1 LRIGSNMRKVLLFL
15 ILFAPLIANAE
26 TIVTDSTSD
35 STITSTIDSST
46 KLTSPPPSAISPQ
59 INVSNSDLCTV
70 GVAGAV
76 QTQIL
81 GISMGTVYT
90 EPNCLLLKQS
100 KQLYNLG
107 MRVAAV
113 AILCEGDRK
122 IFNAMANSGTFCPI
136 DGLTGQAAKERWA
149 EVPERWPDAEL
160 NNKGEWNEGKKS
172 QARGIGAVGG
182 LFALLL
188 LLL

>member
-1 LRIGSNMRKVLLFL
+1 MRNIIRLSTILFL
-15 ILFAPLIANAE
+15 INISYLNAE

-35 STITSTIDSST
+35 STIDSNITSTT
-46 KLTSPPPSAISPQ
+46 KLTSPPPSAITPQ

-70 GVAGAV
+70 GIAGAV

-90 EPNCLLLKQS
+90 EENCIRLKLS

-113 AILCEGDRK
+113 SALCADRSV
-122 IFNAMANSGTFCPI
+122 FMAMKNSGTPCPI
-136 DGLTGQAAKERWA
+136 DGLTGQSAADRWE

-160 NNKGEWNEGKKS
+160 NDKGEWNEGKKS

>member
-1 LRIGSNMRKVLLFL
+1 MRNIIKLITILLL
-15 ILFAPLIANAE
+15 INISYLNAE

-35 STITSTIDSST
+35 SSIDSTITSTT
-46 KLTSPPPSAISPQ
+46 KLTSPPPSAITPQ

-70 GVAGAV
+70 GIAGAV

-90 EPNCLLLKQS
+90 EENCIRLKLS

-113 AILCEGDRK
+113 SALCADRSV
-122 IFNAMANSGTFCPI
+122 FLAMKNSGTPCPI
-136 DGLTGQAAKERWA
+136 DGLTGQSAADRWE

-160 NNKGEWNEGKKS
+160 NDKGEWNEGKKS

>member
-1 LRIGSNMRKVLLFL
+1 MRNIIRLSTILFL
-15 ILFAPLIANAE
+15 INISYLNAE

-35 STITSTIDSST
+35 STIDSNITSTT

-90 EPNCLLLKQS
+90 EENCIRLKLS

-113 AILCEGDRK
+113 SALCADK
-122 IFNAMANSGTFCPI
+122 SVFLAMKNSGTPCPI
-136 DGLTGQAAKERWA
+136 DGLTGQSAADRWE

-160 NNKGEWNEGKKS
+160 NDKGEWNEGKKS
-172 QARGIGAVGG
+172 QARSIGAVGG

>member
-1 LRIGSNMRKVLLFL
+1 MRKVLLFL

-90 EPNCLLLKQS
+90 EENCIRLKLS

-113 AILCEGDRK
+113 SALCADRSV
-122 IFNAMANSGTFCPI
+122 FLAMKNSGTPCPI
-136 DGLTGQAAKERWA
+136 DGLTGQSAADRWE

-160 NNKGEWNEGKKS
+160 NDKGEWNEGKKS

>member
-1 LRIGSNMRKVLLFL
+1 MKKVLLFL

-113 AILCEGDRK
+113 AVLCENRK
-122 IFNAMANSGTFCPI
+122 IFMAMRNSSTHCPI
-136 DGLTGQAAKERWA
+136 DGLTGQAAKEMWDA
-149 EVPERWPDAEL
+149 NPDRWPDAEL
-160 NNKGEWNEGKKS
+160 NDKGEWNEGKKS

>member
-1 LRIGSNMRKVLLFL
+1 MRKILVFL

-90 EPNCLLLKQS
+90 EENCIRLKLS

-113 AILCEGDRK
+113 SALCADRSV
-122 IFNAMANSGTFCPI
+122 FLAMKNSGTPCPI
-136 DGLTGQAAKERWA
+136 DGLTGQSAADRWE

-160 NNKGEWNEGKKS
+160 NDKGEWNEGKKS

>member
-1 LRIGSNMRKVLLFL
+1 MRKVLLFL
-15 ILFAPLIANAE
+15 ILFTPLIANAE

-35 STITSTIDSST
+35 STIDSTIDST
-46 KLTSPPPSAISPQ
+46 TTLKSPPPSAISPQ

-90 EPNCLLLKQS
+90 EKNCLLLKKS

-113 AILCEGDRK
+113 SVLCTDRDV
-122 IFNAMANSGTFCPI
+122 FLAMKNSGTPCPV
-136 DGLTGQAAKERWA
+136 DGLTGQAAADRW
-149 EVPERWPDAEL
+149 EEIPERWPGAEKDE
-160 NNKGEWNEGKKS
+160 KGEWNESKKS

>member
-1 LRIGSNMRKVLLFL
+1 MRKILVFL

-90 EPNCLLLKQS
+90 EENCIRLKLS

-113 AILCEGDRK
+113 SALCTDK
-122 IFNAMANSGTFCPI
+122 SVFLAMKNSGTPCPI
-136 DGLTGQAAKERWA
+136 DGLTGQSAADRWE

-160 NNKGEWNEGKKS
+160 NDKGEWNEGKKS

>member
-1 LRIGSNMRKVLLFL
+1 MRNIIRLSTILFL
-15 ILFAPLIANAE
+15 INISYLNAE

-35 STITSTIDSST
+35 STIDSNITSTT
-46 KLTSPPPSAISPQ
+46 KLTSPPPSAITPQ

-70 GVAGAV
+70 GIAGAV

-90 EPNCLLLKQS
+90 EENCIRLKLS

-113 AILCEGDRK
+113 SALCADRSV
-122 IFNAMANSGTFCPI
+122 FLAMKNSGTPCPI
-136 DGLTGQAAKERWA
+136 DGLTGQSAADRWE

-160 NNKGEWNEGKKS
+160 NDKGEWNEGKKS

>member
-1 LRIGSNMRKVLLFL
+1 MRKILVFL

-26 TIVTDSTSD
+26 TIVTDRTSD

-90 EPNCLLLKQS
+90 EENCIRLKLS

-113 AILCEGDRK
+113 SALCADRSV
-122 IFNAMANSGTFCPI
+122 FLAMKNSGTPCPI
-136 DGLTGQAAKERWA
+136 DGLTGQSAADRWE

-160 NNKGEWNEGKKS
+160 NDKGEWNEGKKS

>member
-1 LRIGSNMRKVLLFL
+1 MKKVLLFL

-100 KQLYNLG
+100 KQLKKRSLF
-107 MRVAAV
+107 
-113 AILCEGDRK
+113 L
-122 IFNAMANSGTFCPI
+122 IFVSVIITSFLFGFFHCVLTF
-136 DGLTGQAAKERWA
+136 D
-149 EVPERWPDAEL
+149 
-160 NNKGEWNEGKKS
+160 
-172 QARGIGAVGG
+172 
-182 LFALLL
+182 FYLLL
-188 LLL
+188 KSYIHHPYKIHLE